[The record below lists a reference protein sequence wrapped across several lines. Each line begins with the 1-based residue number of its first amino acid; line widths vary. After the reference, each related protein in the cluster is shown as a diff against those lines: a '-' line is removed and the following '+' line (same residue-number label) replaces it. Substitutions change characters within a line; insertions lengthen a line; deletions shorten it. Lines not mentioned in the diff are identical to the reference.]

1 MDSEI
6 LKILIISSY
15 LFNLFDCYVFYIL
28 DWVLSNTC
36 TLCTARV
43 MALMTFPEA

>member
-6 LKILIISSY
+6 HKILIISSY

-36 TLCTARV
+36 AARV